1 MHPSANPNKL
11 TVILLS
17 SAIALALLTA
27 ACGEEETA
35 TAPSAAPPA
44 PTAAPEPAPEPTP
57 EPAPEPTPS
66 PEPTPAPEPEPAP
79 DPEPAPVEEAAP
91 PEIDIEIGAD
101 ELFAAFIAD
110 KDAALAEYT
119 GQTARISGMIRENF
133 SAGRGGF
140 IMVVGGDYV
149 NGVICNLGAEDYESQ
164 KDRQPG
170 ESITITGTIIDYVY
184 DVSIENCQ
192 VAA

>member
-1 MHPSANPNKL
+1 MHPSAKPNKL
-11 TVILLS
+11 TVILLL

-35 TAPSAAPPA
+35 TAPTAAPPA
-44 PTAAPEPAPEPTP
+44 PTATPEPAPEPTP

-79 DPEPAPVEEAAP
+79 AEEAAP

-133 SAGRGGF
+133 SVGRGGF
-140 IMVVGGDYV
+140 LMVVGGDYV

-170 ESITITGTIIDYVY
+170 EPITITGTIIDYVY
-184 DVSIENCQ
+184 DVAIENCQ
-192 VAA
+192 VEA

>member
-1 MHPSANPNKL
+1 MHPSAKPNKL
-11 TVILLS
+11 KVILLAG
-17 SAIALALLTA
+17 AIALALLAA
-27 ACGEEETA
+27 ACGEEEAATA
-35 TAPSAAPPA
+35 TAPAAAPPA
-44 PTAAPEPAPEPTP
+44 PTAAPDPTP
-57 EPAPEPTPS
+57 EPTPEPTPS
-66 PEPTPAPEPEPAP
+66 PEPAPAPAPDPEPAAE
-79 DPEPAPVEEAAP
+79 PEPAPVEEAAT

-133 SAGRGGF
+133 STGRGGF

-149 NGVICNLGAEDYESQ
+149 NGVICNLGADDYEPQ

-170 ESITITGTIIDYVY
+170 EPITVTGTIIDYVY
-184 DVSIENCQ
+184 DVAIENCQ
-192 VAA
+192 VEA

>member
-1 MHPSANPNKL
+1 MHPSAKPNKL
-11 TVILLS
+11 IVILLS
-17 SAIALALLTA
+17 SAITLALLAA
-27 ACGEEETA
+27 ACGAEEAA
-35 TAPSAAPPA
+35 TAPAAAPPA
-44 PTAAPEPAPEPTP
+44 PTATPEPGPEPTP

-66 PEPTPAPEPEPAP
+66 PEPTPEPAP
-79 DPEPAPVEEAAP
+79 EPEPAPVEEAAP

-110 KDAALAEYT
+110 KDAALAEYK
-119 GQTARISGMIRENF
+119 GQTARVSGMIRENF
-133 SAGRGGF
+133 STGRGGF

-149 NGVICNLGAEDYESQ
+149 NGVICNLGAEDYAPQ

-170 ESITITGTIIDYVY
+170 EPITITGTIIDYVY
-184 DVSIENCQ
+184 DVAIENCQ